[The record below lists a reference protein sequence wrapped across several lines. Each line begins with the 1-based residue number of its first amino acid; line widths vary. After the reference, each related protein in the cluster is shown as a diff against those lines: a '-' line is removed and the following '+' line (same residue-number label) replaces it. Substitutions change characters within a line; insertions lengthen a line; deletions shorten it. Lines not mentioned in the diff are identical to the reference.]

1 MAAKNNR
8 RIARFAS
15 VGIVNT
21 ALDFGVLFILV
32 NLGVA
37 RIPANV
43 ISTTVAFI
51 FSFTANRRYT
61 FRSSG
66 DMRRQLILF
75 TIVTLFGL
83 WGLQSVVLW
92 VGGQLVGTE
101 TLALFA
107 TKIVATIV
115 TLIWNYLMY
124 ARVVFIDQDRI

>member
-1 MAAKNNR
+1 MAAKNNH